1 MAEKVHLFASQ
12 RVNRKARTDNEEI
25 FTEKVSLITNQ
36 QMSIGKLADFR
47 QLVADMAT
55 AGIAI
60 STDKVAIKAKQTM
73 VVDEHNNTTAL
84 FANGKLNAAL
94 IDADTITVNHLYA
107 RKTNGGSVVGH
118 FGNADKNDAQVGS
131 SACPLWVGAT
141 AAANAPFRVAS
152 DGSMYSVRGRIGGF
166 AITETSIGS
175 ENIYDYDEQR
185 QKVYIANDVIIF
197 NDRPT
202 VGNTEAQVMIGPG
215 ATRSVNA
222 QQLLSLTAKD
232 NESGQRGA
240 YIDLTPIK
248 ESDEPHGIKYGVH
261 VSVAGGERNYAVYAQ
276 RGNISADEGWIG
288 GAKYNKLS
296 LTSTYTELDMLKN
309 NVWIVAN
316 NSTTSERRLVLPSR
330 LIVNQAIGRADQNS
344 TNPFCVKV
352 FIVVHR
358 SSRYGFHVNARGISS
373 YFNNENYPYMYDSNG
388 TKFSEHDM
396 SPGDSA
402 EFLLIYDGTEYY
414 AQLTQINK

>member
-1 MAEKVHLFASQ
+1 MAEKVHLFATQ

-25 FTEKVSLITNQ
+25 FTEKVSLITNK
-36 QMSIGKLADFR
+36 QMSIGKLADFK
-47 QLVADMAT
+47 QLVADMET

-60 STDKVAIKAKQTM
+60 STDKVVIKAKQTM
-73 VVDEHNNTTAL
+73 VVDENNNTTAL

-107 RKTNGGSVVGH
+107 RNTNGGSVVGH
-118 FGNADKNDAQVGS
+118 FGNADKDDAKVGDVR
-131 SACPLWVGAT
+131 CPLWVGH
-141 AAANAPFRVAS
+141 AAASNAPFRGAS
-152 DGSMYSVRGRIGGF
+152 DGSMYSVRGTIGGF
-166 AITETSIGS
+166 AINETSIGS
-175 ENIYDYDEQR
+175 ADIYDYDEQR
-185 QKVYIANDVIIF
+185 QKVYIANDAIIF

-202 VGNTEAQVMIGPG
+202 VGNTEGQVMIGPG
-215 ATRSVNA
+215 AYISGTA
-222 QQLLSLTAKD
+222 PQLLSLTAKD
-232 NESGQRGA
+232 NESGRRGA
-240 YIDLTPIK
+240 YIDLSPIN
-248 ESDEPHGIKYGVH
+248 ESDKTLGNKYGLY
-261 VSVAGGERNYAVYAQ
+261 VSVAGGNLNYAVYAK

-296 LTSTYTELDMLKN
+296 LTATYTELDMRKN

-316 NSTTSERRLVLPSR
+316 NSNTSERRLVLPSR
-330 LIVNQAIGRADQNS
+330 LIVNLAIGRADQNS
-344 TNPFCVKV
+344 TTPFCAKV

-373 YFNNENYPYMYDSNG
+373 EFNNEKYPYMYDCNG
-388 TKFSEHDM
+388 TQFSEHDM

>member
-36 QMSIGKLADFR
+36 QMSIGKLADFK

-60 STDKVAIKAKQTM
+60 STDKVVIKAKQTM
-73 VVDEHNNTTAL
+73 VVDENNNTTAL
-84 FANGKLNAAL
+84 FVNGKLNAAL

-118 FGNADKNDAQVGS
+118 FGNADKADAQVGS

-141 AAANAPFRVAS
+141 VAANAPFRVAS
-152 DGSMYSVRGRIGGF
+152 DGSLYSVRGTIGGF
-166 AITETSIGS
+166 AINETSIGS

-185 QKVYIANDVIIF
+185 QKVYIANDAIIF

-202 VGNTEAQVMIGPG
+202 VGNTEGQVMIGPG
-215 ATRSVNA
+215 AYVSGTVP
-222 QQLLSLTAKD
+222 QLLSLRAKD
-232 NESGQRGA
+232 NESGRRGA
-240 YIDLTPIK
+240 YIDLSPINAGDK
-248 ESDEPHGIKYGVH
+248 TLGNKYGVY

-288 GAKYNKLS
+288 GAKYDKLS
-296 LTSTYTELDMLKN
+296 LTSTYTELDMRKN

-352 FIVVHR
+352 FVVVHR

-373 YFNNENYPYMYDSNG
+373 VFNNDNYPYMYDANG

-414 AQLTQINK
+414 AQLTQINN